1 MDLDLLKTVSG
12 LGVGALFG
20 VIVYMMSLREHR
32 AAREQLQE
40 LVDRV
45 LRQNK
50 EALDAYQGHLKADLE
65 TREDN
70 TRALTRL
77 ATIIERIEGKI

>member
-1 MDLDLLKTVSG
+1 MDIELLKTVSG

-20 VIVYMMSLREHR
+20 IIVYMMSLREHR
-32 AAREQLQE
+32 DARTQLQG
-40 LVDRV
+40 LVEQV
-45 LRQNK
+45 LAQNK
-50 EALDAYQGHLKADLE
+50 EALDAYQNHLKADLG

-77 ATIIERIEGKI
+77 ATIIERLEGKL